1 MAPARSRKLTQIE
14 VIIECYEQFGAQSV
28 GRRELEA
35 IVDTLRQTF
44 GAAIPSPATI
54 ARILADHQVPLSHPD
69 VLDVDTEWRERQ
81 LSEIV
86 AGDLDTIET
95 ALKTVGNVQSLA
107 TRIHADEIDRLRFQ
121 VRQVQEELE
130 LLSQSQLASR
140 ERRSV
145 AAELASW
152 LTVWLQNPAI
162 FDDWLNLRRNSP
174 QFLQKFG

>member
-1 MAPARSRKLTQIE
+1 MAPARGRKLTQIE
-14 VIIECYEQFGAQSV
+14 VIIECYEQLGAESV
-28 GRRELEA
+28 GRRELKA

-54 ARILADHQVPLSHPD
+54 ARILADHEVPLSHPD
-69 VLDVDTEWRERQ
+69 VLEVDTEWRERQ

-86 AGDLDTIET
+86 VGDLESIET
-95 ALKTVGNVQSLA
+95 ALVTVENVQSLA
-107 TRIHADEIDRLRFQ
+107 TRVHTDDIDRLRFQ
-121 VRQVQEELE
+121 VRQLQEELE
-130 LLSQSQLASR
+130 LISQSQLAS
-140 ERRSV
+140 EQRRSV

-174 QFLQKFG
+174 EFLQKFG